1 MRKFATLFVLT
12 AFPFGLLACGGDDD
26 EGKSKDDY
34 VKEANAVC
42 AKSNAELEQVAA
54 DAFEDPEKPTSD
66 EAQAYLA
73 EIVPILR
80 QQLLDLEKIEK
91 PKDDEDQIED
101 ILKAAETGTTALAE
115 GSKNKE
121 EALVTVAAGDE
132 TFAEANKLATA
143 YGLDECAAD

>member
-1 MRKFATLFVLT
+1 MRKFATLFVLA

-42 AKSNAELEQVAA
+42 AKSNAEIEQVST
-54 DAFEDPEKPTSD
+54 DAFEDPQKPTSA

-73 EIVPILR
+73 ELVPILR
-80 QQLLDLEKIEK
+80 QQQLDLEKIEK
-91 PKDDEDQIED
+91 PKDDEDEIED
-101 ILKAAETGTTALAE
+101 ILKAADTGITALAA
-115 GSKNKE
+115 GSKNE
-121 EALVTVAAGDE
+121 DEALAVVIAGDE

-143 YGLDECAAD
+143 YGLDECAS